1 MLNGIES
8 FFKDTNFLM
17 SMLETMTDGFM
28 VVDKEMNILFFNR
41 AAEEMTGYKRDE
53 VMGKSCTILDTD
65 NCVLLSDSENGKK
78 CKLFEIGRAVNRRC
92 NIKAKNGKTVYLL
105 KNAVVLKDDS
115 GEAICA
121 IEVITDISSLL
132 LKELEIEEL
141 RSELQN
147 EYGFMGLIGTSQ
159 VMQKLHEQIQ
169 NTSASEAPVVICG
182 ESGTGKELVAHAI
195 HKLSRRRKGP
205 FIKVN
210 CAALNESLLESELFG
225 HVKGAFTGAIKDRE
239 GRFEAAKNGSIFLD
253 EIGDMSPSMQAKLL
267 RVLQEGE
274 IDRVGDHRPVHVN
287 VRLISA
293 TNKDLCNLVDS
304 GQLREDFFYRVN
316 VIPIYTPPLRER
328 EEDLPIL
335 ISHFLKQ
342 INLINQRNI
351 QGITPEALGAMKAYR
366 WPGNVRQL
374 ISALEY
380 AAITCQNGIIGI
392 SNLPESIL
400 QTEEKSDSQGKN
412 YKNRD
417 YIISALSKHNW
428 NKTITAKHLG
438 ISRVTLW
445 KMIKELNIEV
455 AK

>member
-1 MLNGIES
+1 MLNRMEG

-17 SMLETMTDGFM
+17 SVLETMTDGFM
-28 VVDKEMNILFFNR
+28 VVDKETNILFFNH
-41 AAEEMTGYKRDE
+41 AAEEMTGYQRDE
-53 VMGKSCTILDTD
+53 VIGKPCAVLDTD
-65 NCVLLSDSENGKK
+65 ICVGQK
-78 CKLFEIGRAVNRRC
+78 CNLFEKGRAVNKRC

-121 IEVITDISSLL
+121 IEVITDISSLYF
-132 LKELEIEEL
+132 KELEIEAL
-141 RSELQN
+141 RNGLQN

-169 NTSASEAPVVICG
+169 NTSMSEAPVVICG

-195 HKLSRRRKGP
+195 HKLSRRQKGP

-239 GRFEAAKNGSIFLD
+239 GRFESAKNGSILLD
-253 EIGDMSPSMQAKLL
+253 EIGDMSQSMQAKLL

-328 EEDLPIL
+328 EEDLPLL

-380 AAITCQNGIIGI
+380 AAITCKSGMIGI
-392 SNLPESIL
+392 SNLPEYIL
-400 QTEEKSDSQGKN
+400 QTEEESDSQGKN

-417 YIISALSKHNW
+417 YIISVLSKHNW

-445 KMIKELNIEV
+445 KMIKELNIEAV
-455 AK
+455 K